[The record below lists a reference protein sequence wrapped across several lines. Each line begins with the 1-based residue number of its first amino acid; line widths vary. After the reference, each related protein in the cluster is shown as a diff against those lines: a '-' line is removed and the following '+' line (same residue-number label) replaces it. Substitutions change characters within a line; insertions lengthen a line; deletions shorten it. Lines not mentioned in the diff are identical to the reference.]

1 MNFLAQTKVIWSSTP
16 LPPATQ
22 QALDARIALLTSQ
35 GKTDGQFTANKTPED
50 HVEFTRN
57 WVTVE
62 DADEWIVFITTYGV
76 MSATVVELP

>member
-16 LPPATQ
+16 LPPETQ
-22 QALDARIALLTSQ
+22 QALTDRITVLTNQ
-35 GKTDGQFTANKTPED
+35 GKTDGQFVAHNTPEG

-76 MSATVVELP
+76 MSATVVEL